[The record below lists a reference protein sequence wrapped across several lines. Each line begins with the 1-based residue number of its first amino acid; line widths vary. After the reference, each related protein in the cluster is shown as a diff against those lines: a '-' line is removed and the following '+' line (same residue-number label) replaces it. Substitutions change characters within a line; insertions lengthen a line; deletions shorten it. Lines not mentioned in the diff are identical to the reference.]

1 LPKKNSQVT
10 VITPITMPITLKIC
24 KEQLFIVYTKKIKAD
39 SSKQVRMNQNITV
52 SNILAYFY

>member
-1 LPKKNSQVT
+1 MDDFKRKI
-10 VITPITMPITLKIC
+10 ITWGLC

-39 SSKQVRMNQNITV
+39 SSKQVRMNQNITI